1 MRKSVILSAV
11 AVVAVFA
18 FLCAPAANAAMM
30 TWYAKTN
37 NTDINILTNWGSN
50 VDGTG
55 TNPSSLPVSGD
66 TDTWVIRGNTRIKA
80 APAAGTFYG
89 GTLKIIDLPTDDGE
103 LLLNKTDFTVQD
115 VILDG
120 GFVNI
125 ITTTTTEWKL
135 SGKTITLNSGGFGQE
150 INNATRTVQ
159 YDFDTYKGSGDI
171 YLVARYNGATTTS
184 KLGNILFTGGGDF
197 SGFDGM
203 FFIGDSTTAGFD
215 YNITTDTFGITV
227 QDLGGASF
235 HARYNL
241 LNTVTVKSLTLGTE
255 SIPADTYT
263 FGDFTT
269 AQQAYLKDN
278 GGTIIVT
285 PEPATMG
292 LLAMGGLFVLR
303 RRRVRRA

>member
-18 FLCAPAANAAMM
+18 FLCAPAANAAF
-30 TWYAKTN
+30 WYAKTN
-37 NTDINILTNWGSN
+37 NIDINILTNWGSN

-66 TDTWVIRGNTRIKA
+66 ANTWVVRGSTRIKA

-103 LLLNKTDFTVQD
+103 LLLNKVDFTVQD

-125 ITTTTTEWKL
+125 ITTSTTKWKL

-150 INNATRTVQ
+150 INYATRTVQ

-197 SGFDGM
+197 SDFDGM
-203 FFIGDSTTAGFD
+203 FYIGDSTTAGFD
-215 YNITTDTFGITV
+215 YNITEDTFGITV
-227 QDLGGASF
+227 QDLGGTSF

-241 LNTVTVKSLTLGTE
+241 LNTVKVKSLTLGTE
-255 SIPADTYT
+255 SIPAGTYT

-269 AQQAYLKDN
+269 AQQAYFKT
-278 GGTIIVT
+278 GTGTIMVT
-285 PEPATMG
+285 PEPATLG
-292 LLAMGGLFVLR
+292 LLAAGGLMVLR

>member
-18 FLCAPAANAAMM
+18 FLCASAANAAF
-30 TWYAKTN
+30 WYAKTN
-37 NTDINILTNWGSN
+37 NIDINILTNWGSN

-66 TDTWVIRGNTRIKA
+66 ADTWVIRGSTRIKG

-103 LLLNKTDFTVQD
+103 LLLNKVDFTVQD

-125 ITTTTTEWKL
+125 ITTSTTKWKL

-150 INNATRTVQ
+150 INYATRTVQ

-197 SGFDGM
+197 SDFDGM
-203 FFIGDSTTAGFD
+203 FYIGDSTTAGFD
-215 YNITTDTFGITV
+215 YNITEDTFGITV
-227 QDLGGASF
+227 QDLGGTSF

-241 LNTVTVKSLTLGTE
+241 LNTVKVKSLTLGTE
-255 SIPADTYT
+255 SIPAGTYT

-269 AQQAYLKDN
+269 AQQAYFKT
-278 GGTIIVT
+278 GTGTIIVT
-285 PEPATMG
+285 PEPATLG
-292 LLAMGGLFVLR
+292 LLAAGGLMVLR

>member
-18 FLCAPAANAAMM
+18 FLCASAANAAF
-30 TWYAKTN
+30 WYAKTN
-37 NTDINILTNWGSN
+37 NIDINILTNWGSN

-66 TDTWVIRGNTRIKA
+66 ANTWVVRGSTRIKA

-103 LLLNKTDFTVQD
+103 LLLNKVDFTVQD

-125 ITTTTTEWKL
+125 ITTSTTKWKL

-150 INNATRTVQ
+150 INSDTRTVQ

-171 YLVARYNGATTTS
+171 YLVARVNGATATS
-184 KLGNILFTGGGDF
+184 KLGNILFTGDGDF
-197 SGFDGM
+197 SGFNGM
-203 FFIGDSTTAGFD
+203 FFIGDSTTAGFGYD
-215 YNITTDTFGITV
+215 ITKDTFGITV
-227 QDLGGASF
+227 QDLGGTSF

-241 LNTVTVKSLTLGTE
+241 LNTVKVKSLTLGTE
-255 SIPADTYT
+255 SIPAGTYT

-269 AQQAYLKDN
+269 AQQAYFKT
-278 GGTIIVT
+278 GTGTIIVT
-285 PEPATMG
+285 PEPATLALLG
-292 LLAMGGLFVLR
+292 LGGLGLILSRKR
-303 RRRVRRA
+303 R

>member
-18 FLCAPAANAAMM
+18 FLCAPAANAAF
-30 TWYAKTN
+30 WYAKTN
-37 NTDINILTNWGSN
+37 NIDINILTNWGSN

-66 TDTWVIRGNTRIKA
+66 ANTWVVRGSTRIKA

-103 LLLNKTDFTVQD
+103 LLLNKVDFTVQD

-125 ITTTTTEWKL
+125 ITTSTTKWKL

-150 INNATRTVQ
+150 INYATRTVQ

-197 SGFDGM
+197 SDFDGM
-203 FFIGDSTTAGFD
+203 FYIGDSTTAGFD
-215 YNITTDTFGITV
+215 YNITEDTFGITV
-227 QDLGGASF
+227 QDLGGTSF

-241 LNTVTVKSLTLGTE
+241 LNTVKVKSLTLGTE
-255 SIPADTYT
+255 SIPAGTYT

-269 AQQAYLKDN
+269 AQQAYFKT
-278 GGTIIVT
+278 GTGTIIVT
-285 PEPATMG
+285 PEPATLG
-292 LLAMGGLFVLR
+292 LLAAGGLMVLR

>member
-18 FLCAPAANAAMM
+18 FLCAPAANAAF
-30 TWYAKTN
+30 WYAKTN

-89 GTLKIIDLPTDDGE
+89 GTLKIIDLPTNDGE
-103 LLLNKTDFTVQD
+103 LLLNKVHFTVQD

-125 ITTTTTEWKL
+125 ITTTADQWKL

-150 INNATRTVQ
+150 INSATRTVQ

-171 YLVARYNGATTTS
+171 YLVARYNGATATS
-184 KLGNILFTGGGDF
+184 KLGNILFTGDGDF
-197 SGFDGM
+197 SGFNGM
-203 FFIGDSTTAGFD
+203 FFIGDSTTAGFGYD
-215 YNITTDTFGITV
+215 ITEDTFGITV
-227 QDLGGASF
+227 QDLGGTSF

-241 LNTVTVKSLTLGTE
+241 LNTVKVKSLTLGTE
-255 SIPADTYT
+255 SIPAGTYT

-269 AQQAYLKDN
+269 AQQAYFKT
-278 GGTIIVT
+278 GTGTIIVT
-285 PEPATMG
+285 PEPATLA
-292 LLAMGGLFVLR
+292 LLAAGGLMVLR
-303 RRRVRRA
+303 RRHR

>member
-18 FLCAPAANAAMM
+18 FLCAPAANAAF
-30 TWYAKTN
+30 WYAKTN

-89 GTLKIIDLPTDDGE
+89 GTLKIIDLPTNDGE
-103 LLLNKTDFTVQD
+103 LLLNKVHFTVQD

-125 ITTTTTEWKL
+125 ITTTDDQWKL

-150 INNATRTVQ
+150 IASATRTVQ

-171 YLVARYNGATTTS
+171 YLVARYNGATATS
-184 KLGNILFTGGGDF
+184 KLGNILFTGDGDF
-197 SGFDGM
+197 SGFNGM
-203 FFIGDSTTAGFD
+203 FFIGDSTTAGFGYD
-215 YNITTDTFGITV
+215 ITEDTFGITV
-227 QDLGGASF
+227 QDLGGTSF

-241 LNTVTVKSLTLGTE
+241 LNTVKVKSLTLGTE
-255 SIPADTYT
+255 SIPAGTYT

-269 AQQAYLKDN
+269 AQQAYFKT
-278 GGTIIVT
+278 GTGTIIVT
-285 PEPATMG
+285 PEPATLG
-292 LLAMGGLFVLR
+292 LLAFGGLMVLR